1 MYNSGLLL
9 GFVTEEMVY
18 ELLNRENSVAS
29 MVPFKFE
36 IYSVCLNNII
46 CKILNVVFHGF
57 SSSSGSG

>member
-18 ELLNRENSVAS
+18 ELLNRENSVTS

-36 IYSVCLNNII
+36 IYTLSINNII
-46 CKILNVVFHGF
+46 CKILAEFRM
-57 SSSSGSG
+57 